1 MKNITLVFLI
11 SCFATSL
18 FAQSAKLNRAASLME
33 ELNYSEAIELY
44 GKILEDEDNPEAK
57 MQLAKA
63 YRLTNDTKNAEY
75 WYGQVVRL
83 PQSKSIHKLH
93 YGRMLQ
99 TNGKCDLAKQWFKK
113 YVSEQPGDHRGQLL
127 LASCDA
133 KEELMQKNAG
143 IFDVTNL
150 KINSPYDD
158 FGARYYEEGIIFSSE
173 RDKGV
178 AVKRVHTWTNRP
190 FLELFYVEFEEKR
203 RRGSEKQEQ
212 DPGQYCQELRTGS
225 AEKFNK
231 DINSKF
237 HDALVSISPDG
248 SSMMFTRN
256 NIFEGKVGKSED
268 DVVKLKIYES
278 KKEGEEWSDLI
289 SLPFNSDEYNVT
301 HPAYSSDGNR
311 LFFASDMPGG
321 FGGMDLYVSNKE
333 GGRWGPPFNL
343 GPLVNTEGNELF
355 PFHGKNGRL
364 YFSSNGQ
371 IGLGGL
377 DIYSM
382 EDLGDN
388 QWGEVVNLGA
398 PINSTFDDF
407 AITFRDDMK
416 VGFISSNRSGGKGGD
431 DIYCFTKNASPAE
444 IFVYDE
450 ATGEPI
456 AGAKVNNEYTGLNYK
471 ADDQGLI
478 ALDIPNDT
486 CFTFFASKELYED
499 QTKRHC
505 TVAFEENRIEI
516 GLNKAFDC
524 YVEGNVFDK
533 NTGLPLYGVKVSAQ
547 NSCDKPNP
555 KAVYTDSSGYYR
567 LELSASCCF
576 TLIAELNDHMM
587 NPMSEK
593 CTDCMT
599 ENSALT
605 ADIFLNPTRVT
616 SDTEKNIASSP
627 DQDDNPFGNSDNDLI
642 SQPASDSEDVVMP
655 QDKGRIVKDAE
666 TGLYVYENTGEPAN
680 EENEKGVSY
689 VDGER
694 YYRGRKIQS
703 EEEDGFETS
712 PGTGG
717 EIGTPIAFLLHI
729 YYDFDESYIRD
740 SELDDLEKL
749 CRLMKQNPEMVVE
762 VSSHTDA
769 RGSRAY
775 NKRLSQRRANAVV
788 DWLVNNCGIDEY
800 RLIPRGYGESEPV
813 NDCLNTI
820 RCSEE
825 SHQLNRRTEF
835 RVINCEGKLE
845 FKYSKPKENPEVD
858 PCPNCSF

>member
-11 SCFATSL
+11 SCFATAL

-44 GKILEDEDNPEAK
+44 GEILEEEDNSEAK

-83 PQSKSIHKLH
+83 LESKSEHKLF
-93 YGRMLQ
+93 YGQMLQ
-99 TNGKCDLAKQWFKK
+99 TNGKCDLAKYWYKK

-143 IFDVTNL
+143 IFDVNNMS
-150 KINSPYDD
+150 INSASDD
-158 FGARYYEEGIIFSSE
+158 FGARYYEDGIIFSSD

-190 FLELFYVEFEEKR
+190 FLELFYAEFEKSKRKVKGEK
-203 RRGSEKQEQ
+203 E
-212 DPGQYCQELRTGS
+212 DPSQYCQELRTES
-225 AEKFNK
+225 SEKFNK

-248 SSMMFTRN
+248 NSMMFTRN
-256 NIFEGKVGKSED
+256 NIFEGKVGSSED

-278 KKEGEEWSDLI
+278 KKEEEEWSDLI

-301 HPAYSSDGNR
+301 HPAYSADGKK

-321 FGGMDLYVSNKE
+321 FGGMDLYVSHKE

-355 PFHGKNGRL
+355 PFYGQNGHL
-364 YFSSNGQ
+364 FFSSNGQ

-377 DIYSM
+377 DVYSI

-398 PINSTFDDF
+398 PINSTYDDF
-407 AITFRDDMK
+407 AITFREDMK

-444 IFVYDE
+444 IFVYDKG
-450 ATGEPI
+450 TGEPI
-456 AGAKVNNEYTGLNYK
+456 AGAKINNECTGLNYM
-471 ADDQGLI
+471 ADEEGLI
-478 ALDIPNDT
+478 SLDIPNDT
-486 CFTFFASKELYED
+486 CCTFFASKEMYVD

-524 YVEGNVFDK
+524 FVEGNVFDK
-533 NTGLPLYGVKVSAQ
+533 NTGLPLERVKVSAQ
-547 NSCDKPNP
+547 NSCDKSNP
-555 KAVYTDSSGYYR
+555 PSVYTDSSGYYR
-567 LELSASCCF
+567 LDLSASCCF
-576 TLIAELNDHMM
+576 TLIAELDDYMM

-593 CTDCMT
+593 CSDCKT
-599 ENSALT
+599 ESSALT

-616 SDTEKNIASSP
+616 SDTDKNIVSAP
-627 DQDDNPFGNSDNDLI
+627 DLDDNPFGADSNDLI
-642 SQPASDSEDVVMP
+642 SQPQAEEQGKEDVT
-655 QDKGRIVKDAE
+655 DKGRIVKDE
-666 TGLYVYENTGEPAN
+666 ESGLYVYEKTGEPAN
-680 EENEKGVSY
+680 EDNEAGVSY

-694 YYRGRKIQS
+694 FYQGRKIQS
-703 EEEDGFETS
+703 EEEEGFETS
-712 PGTGG
+712 PGTDA
-717 EIGTPIAFLLHI
+717 EIGAPIAFLLHI

-740 SELDDLEKL
+740 SEVEDLKKL

-762 VSSHTDA
+762 ISSHTDA
-769 RGSRAY
+769 RGSKAY
-775 NKRLSQRRANAVV
+775 NRRLSQRRADTVV
-788 DWLVNNCGIDEY
+788 DWMVNNCGIEAY
-800 RLIPRGYGESEPV
+800 RLIPRGYGESQPV
-813 NDCLNTI
+813 NDCLNAI